1 MVYVKLVN
9 KENDTID
16 LEFADLDEANEFLH
30 DLNSALDL
38 QDVLMRVDCPVPT
51 DTSYLYN

>member
-9 KENDTID
+9 KEDDTID

-38 QDVLMRVDCPVPT
+38 QDVLMRVDYPIPS
-51 DTSYLYN
+51 DSSYLYN